1 MSLGA
6 IGSAAKA
13 ALLRSMQ
20 TTANGPACMNRTSL
34 GQASPLPVIAV
45 SSEYAGVWKGNVRS
59 TCAKFSRA
67 RFWLITAAM
76 PTSSICDE
84 QPASQGASLRQ
95 GQRKARDPAGPQ
107 EADHKAIKAM
117 LAGSHTA
124 ASSNRIVEGA
134 QSAQSRMDAAAERR
148 HLTVMICDLV
158 GSTALSARLDPEDM
172 RAVIDAYHTQGCAE
186 RNQICRRGTSSLR
199 WRRMPTRTM

>member
-1 MSLGA
+1 
-6 IGSAAKA
+6 
-13 ALLRSMQ
+13 
-20 TTANGPACMNRTSL
+20 
-34 GQASPLPVIAV
+34 
-45 SSEYAGVWKGNVRS
+45 
-59 TCAKFSRA
+59 
-67 RFWLITAAM
+67 
-76 PTSSICDE
+76 
-84 QPASQGASLRQ
+84 
-95 GQRKARDPAGPQ
+95 
-107 EADHKAIKAM
+107 M